1 VGTVVKILGTDLAG
15 ATGVTFNG
23 AAAVF
28 EVVSSSEIITSV
40 PAGATSG
47 KVQVATS
54 TGTLSSNMGF
64 RVLP

>member
-1 VGTVVKILGTDLAG
+1 VGTVVNILGTDLTG
-15 ATGVTFNG
+15 GTGVTFNG
-23 AAAVF
+23 TAAVF

-40 PAGATSG
+40 PVGATSG

-54 TGTLSSNMGF
+54 SGTLSSNVGF